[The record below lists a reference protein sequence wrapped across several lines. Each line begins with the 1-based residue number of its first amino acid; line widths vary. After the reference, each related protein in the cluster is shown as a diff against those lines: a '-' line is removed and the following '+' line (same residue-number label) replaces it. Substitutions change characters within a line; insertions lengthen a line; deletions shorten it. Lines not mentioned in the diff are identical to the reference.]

1 MKIKVN
7 DYEIEIKAKRP
18 IWNENYNLFDTM
30 QFMNMASIAFQALAD
45 KWKVEGR
52 EYSAKEFEKA
62 SWDIYAALK
71 AVGAYKDV

>member
-18 IWNENYNLFDTM
+18 IWNANYNLSDTI
-30 QFMNMASIAFQALAD
+30 QFMNMTSIAFQALAD
-45 KWKVEGR
+45 EWNAEGR
-52 EYSAKEFEKA
+52 EYSAKEFEKI

-71 AVGAYKDV
+71 AAGAYKEV